1 MKLLIDSKGELR
13 FVDDQGMMH
22 KQAPKNFHITPDD
35 VYMSNRGNILV
46 NNKGRKHE
54 SNDEKQR

>member
-22 KQAPKNFHITPDD
+22 KQAPRNFHITPDD
-35 VYMSNRGNILV
+35 VYMSNRNNVLV
-46 NNKGRKHE
+46 NTKGRKYQ
-54 SNDEKQR
+54 SDEKQR

>member
-35 VYMSNRGNILV
+35 VYMSNRNNVLV
-46 NNKGRKHE
+46 NTKGRKYQ
-54 SNDEKQR
+54 SDEKQR

>member
-22 KQAPKNFHITPDD
+22 KQAPRNFYITPDD

-46 NNKGRKHE
+46 NTKGRKYQ
-54 SNDEKQR
+54 SDEKQR

>member
-1 MKLLIDSKGELR
+1 MKLLIDSKGALR

-35 VYMSNRGNILV
+35 VYMSNRHNILV
-46 NNKGRKHE
+46 NNKGRKYQ
-54 SNDEKQR
+54 SDENKR

>member
-35 VYMSNRGNILV
+35 VYMSNRHNILV
-46 NNKGRKHE
+46 NNKGRKYQ
-54 SNDEKQR
+54 NDENKR

>member
-1 MKLLIDSKGELR
+1 MKLLIDSKGALR

-35 VYMSNRGNILV
+35 VYMSNRNNVLV
-46 NNKGRKHE
+46 NTKGRKYQ
-54 SNDEKQR
+54 SDEKQR